1 MGLWNIF
8 SFQMELVFQLE
19 YDCSSQYDCIFFI
32 IIIIHFQLLKIRYWR
47 KLDLWFL
54 GKFELEKHVALEWFS
69 VASILK
75 HFWVWFLYL
84 LLYFYSSKVLRIWL
98 RMNVMY

>member
-19 YDCSSQYDCIFFI
+19 YDCSYQYDCIFFFFI
-32 IIIIHFQLLKIRYWR
+32 QFQLLKIRYYWR

-54 GKFELEKHVALEWFS
+54 GKIELEKHVALEWFS

-75 HFWVWFLYL
+75 HFRVWFLYL
-84 LLYFYSSKVLRIWL
+84 LLFFYSSKVLRIWL
-98 RMNVMY
+98 GMNVMY

>member
-1 MGLWNIF
+1 MIVRT
-8 SFQMELVFQLE
+8 SMIV
-19 YDCSSQYDCIFFI
+19 FI
-32 IIIIHFQLLKIRYWR
+32 IIIIIQFQLLKIWC

-54 GKFELEKHVALEWFS
+54 GKIELEKHVALEWFS

-84 LLYFYSSKVLRIWL
+84 LLYIYSSKVLRIWL